1 MKLLF
6 VNGDRGLFAVRP
18 YDVICFPTKGSKID
32 KPGLYDCT
40 VVTEKEKFAFVDG
53 DPIPTVRC
61 VRTFDHIVENI
72 VQNEETILY
81 QSDFFGSNKKIGK
94 KIGDSYVYY
103 NEQSGLVSYYQLI
116 DGKYEETVLF
126 PEVIEQIN
134 RSDYNCIPKKNYRIT
149 LNDVFHD
156 ETRYKYDDIEESV
169 ENIWNSI
176 KDSIISMNKTNDML
190 MTFAVTLI
198 GNISHFEKSRMEN
211 LKIVIHNG
219 ILAELSYDLQPEYR
233 GLGKVHR
240 TLYYMLIKSDDLKV
254 VGLYNIN
261 YLELINYIFSNVLSK
276 DKNLT
281 IITYDNIK
289 EWMCTNMISA
299 DGLYFDSNHHMTDF
313 RKYIMYSDDQ
323 YDIISLTKLA
333 TVNAF
338 NESMHFKTINSCLLF
353 YALVDIEYMYPESK
367 DNFLKELHSQI
378 EVYKS
383 ELDSKKK
390 LFGKNVTRKN
400 LSEIHKLSYDNILGI
415 S

>member
-32 KPGLYDCT
+32 KPGLYECT

-61 VRTFDHIVENI
+61 VRTLDHIIETI
-72 VQNEETILY
+72 VQNKEISLY
-81 QSDFFGSNKKIGK
+81 QSDFFGGNKKIGK

-103 NEQSGLVSYYQLI
+103 ESGVVSYYQLN
-116 DGKYEETVLF
+116 DGKYEEKVLF
-126 PEVIEQIN
+126 PEVNERIMMN
-134 RSDYNCIPKKNYRIT
+134 DLNCIPKKNYRIT
-149 LNDVFHD
+149 LNDAFHD
-156 ETRYKYDDIEESV
+156 DSYCKYDDIEESV

-176 KDSIISMNKTNDML
+176 KDSVISMNKTNDML
-190 MTFAVTLI
+190 MAFAVTVI
-198 GNISHFEKSRMEN
+198 GNISHFDKSRMEN

-219 ILAELSYDLQPEYR
+219 IIAELSYDLQPEYR

-240 TLYYMLIKSDDLKV
+240 SLYYMLIKSEKLKV

-261 YLELINYIFSNVLSK
+261 YMELINYIFSNVVSK
-276 DKNLT
+276 DKNLA
-281 IITYDNIK
+281 IVTYDNIK
-289 EWMCTNMISA
+289 EWMRSNMVSS
-299 DGLYFDSNHHMTDF
+299 DGLWFDTNHHMMDF
-313 RKYIMYSDDQ
+313 TSNIMYVDNQCDLT
-323 YDIISLTKLA
+323 SLTKLA

-338 NESMHFKTINSCLLF
+338 NESMHFHIINSCLLF
-353 YALVDIEYMYPESK
+353 YALVDIEYMYPEAK
-367 DNFLKELHSQI
+367 DNFLKELKSTI
-378 EVYKS
+378 ETYKS

-390 LFGKNVTRKN
+390 LFGKNVTRRN
-400 LSEIHKLSYDNILGI
+400 LSEIRKLSYDNILGI